1 MSQAVHSDCDPVTY
15 ATRQPVPIV
24 HVQGS
29 HYQMGCQV
37 GEHRRAVIHASLAT
51 YRGLFQSEAARLH
64 IYSWKEAILH
74 ARKYLPFAEESVPQ
88 YVEELRGVADGA
100 GLNFDD
106 LLVLNCM
113 EALTEDALHRGCTS
127 LAAAPELTAD
137 GSVLVGHNEDWL
149 PEDFESV
156 YLIHAQ
162 PEDEPAFLAITYGG
176 LLPNIGFNQ
185 YGIAQCCDSVYPN
198 DVRVGVPRIFVSRAV
213 LAATTPA
220 GALQAALHRRRA
232 AGYNHLIAHASG
244 ELYNLEASA
253 RDFELIHGLDGL
265 LAHANHYISRR
276 MRAIERD
283 GDALLSSR
291 VRYNRT
297 LRLLHGQRGRISRV
311 SIQTLLSDHVNFPE
325 SICNHVSIDDYPLDR
340 QQTIAAL
347 VMDLT
352 NFTMDVAWGTPCC
365 SEFHT
370 YRLEARPISL
380 GERLVDAANS
390 DAGGLG
396 GSAPGAGQRLEP

>member
-1 MSQAVHSDCDPVTY
+1 MSQTANSPCDPITY
-15 ATRQPVPIV
+15 ATRRPVPIV

-29 HYQMGCQV
+29 HYQMGRQV
-37 GEHRRAVIHASLAT
+37 GEDRREVIRLTLDT
-51 YRGLFQSEAARLH
+51 YRGLFKSEAERLQ
-64 IYSWKEAILH
+64 IYSWGEAILH

-88 YVEELRGVADGA
+88 YVEELRGIADGA
-100 GLNFDD
+100 GLEFND

-113 EALTEDALHRGCTS
+113 EAITEDALHRGCTS

-137 GSVLVGHNEDWL
+137 GSLLVGHTEDWL

-162 PEDEPAFLAITYGG
+162 PHDEPAFLAITYGG

-185 YGIAQCCDSVYPN
+185 HGIAQCCDSVYPN
-198 DVRVGVPRIFVSRAV
+198 DARIGVPRIFVSRAV
-213 LAATTPA
+213 LAATTLS
-220 GALQAALHRRRA
+220 GAIQAALNRRRA

-244 ELYNLEASA
+244 EIYNLEASA
-253 RDFELIHGLDGL
+253 REFELIYAMDGL
-265 LAHANHYISRR
+265 VAHTNHYLSRP

-283 GDALLSSR
+283 SDELIPSR
-291 VRYNRT
+291 VRYNRAI
-297 LRLLHGQRGRISRV
+297 RLLHSQQGQISRQ
-311 SIQTLLSDHVNFPE
+311 SIQALLSDHVNFPE

-365 SEFHT
+365 SEFHS
-370 YRLEARPISL
+370 YRLEAQSIRND
-380 GERLVDAANS
+380 E
-390 DAGGLG
+390 
-396 GSAPGAGQRLEP
+396 